1 LAGSAVLA
9 IDAGNSGCR
18 SAVIGPDGTTL
29 SFAQREW
36 ARPMDRARPG
46 VVEIDLVAE
55 WQLIESAVAEAVA
68 RAPGA
73 QILAIGVA
81 AARSGLVV
89 LDRDRRAVAAFGPL
103 DRRASAIVD
112 RRRVVEPGWP
122 ALLRKRT
129 GQPVGIAGGPR
140 LAWLREDMPEILEGA
155 AVLTLTGWL
164 VERLTGEAVAEKSS
178 ASTIGLL
185 ELSGAHWDADEL
197 ARWSIDPAAI
207 LPRLAPSE
215 GVVGRVRSEIAA
227 TTGVPPSAVVI
238 AGGGDTQLS
247 LLAVDAVDSGATT
260 VVGGSYWQVV
270 RVLDRPLV
278 EDVRRMRTT
287 IHVVSNRWLGEALV
301 VAPGLAAR
309 WFRDAFGGAGDG
321 GFSVLTEA
329 AAAIPPGSMG
339 AVAILA
345 SGLDG
350 WSPAPTPLLV
360 GLPMDRPDLAGAA
373 GFRAIL
379 ESAAL
384 ESSAAL
390 TALDRFG
397 PADDMPIRIAGGVAR
412 NGLWLRILA
421 DVTGRPI
428 APAAGPGQSL
438 LGAAM
443 LASIGAGIHESIE
456 AARPAMVRWGEVV
469 EPDGHAREAYDA
481 ARARW
486 RAVLDRIGPSAD

>member
-1 LAGSAVLA
+1 MAPSAVLA

-18 SAVIGPDGTTL
+18 AAVIGPDGTTL

-46 VVEIDLVAE
+46 VAEIDLAAE
-55 WQLIESAVAEAVA
+55 WQLIESAVAEAVD
-68 RAPGA
+68 RASGA
-73 QILAIGVA
+73 QILGVGVA

-103 DRRASAIVD
+103 DRRAAAIVD
-112 RRRVVEPGWP
+112 GRRVIEPEWP
-122 ALLRKRT
+122 AFLRKRT
-129 GQPVGIAGGPR
+129 GQPVGVAGGPR
-140 LAWLREDMPEILEGA
+140 LAWLRRDMPDLEGA

-185 ELSGAHWDADEL
+185 ELTGGHWVADEL
-197 ARWSIDPAAI
+197 ARWKIDPAI
-207 LPRLAPSE
+207 LPRFAPSE
-215 GVVGRVRSEIAA
+215 GVAGRVRSEIAA

-278 EDVRRMRTT
+278 EDVRGLRTT
-287 IHVVSNRWLGEALV
+287 IHVVPNRWLGEALV

-309 WFRDAFGGAGDG
+309 WFRDAFGGAGDR
-321 GFSVLTEA
+321 GFPVLTEA

-339 AVAILA
+339 AVAVLA

-379 ESAAL
+379 ESAGF

-390 TALDRFG
+390 TELDRFG
-397 PADDMPIRIAGGVAR
+397 PADDGPIRIAGGVVR

-428 APAAGPGQSL
+428 APAAGPGQAL

-443 LASIGAGIHESIE
+443 LASIGAGIHESME

-469 EPDGHAREAYDA
+469 EPDGHARDAYDA

-486 RAVLDRIGPSAD
+486 RAVLDRIGPSPD